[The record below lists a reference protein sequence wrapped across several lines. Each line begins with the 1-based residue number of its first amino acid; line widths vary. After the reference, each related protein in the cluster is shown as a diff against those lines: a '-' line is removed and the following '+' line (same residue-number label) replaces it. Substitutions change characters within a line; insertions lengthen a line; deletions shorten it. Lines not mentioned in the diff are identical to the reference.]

1 MKTPKDRTAQD
12 QKTATIVFHYG
23 IRQTADGRWA
33 GARAGGTSCTSTG
46 GTKLKA
52 GLVQRQMPKMSNM
65 APKVADHDHDPPDL
79 PSASLPSSI
88 VTSYTRSTSHTHTP
102 VTECNGST
110 LLRPCDKS
118 HEKEKNAFCKCVYVC
133 VCVQRVRNRS

>member
-1 MKTPKDRTAQD
+1 MM
-12 QKTATIVFHYG
+12 IVFHDG

-65 APKVADHDHDPPDL
+65 APKVADHDHDPPR
-79 PSASLPSSI
+79 PSKPKSSFI
-88 VTSYTRSTSHTHTP
+88 HCHFLHEARSTSHTHT
-102 VTECNGST
+102 
-110 LLRPCDKS
+110 RPS
-118 HEKEKNAFCKCVYVC
+118 QSA
-133 VCVQRVRNRS
+133 RVRRSSVPATSRMRKKRIVRVRVRMCAASEKPKLSPDCQKPKGQS